1 MSNGWNL
8 EVLYT
13 VLPHDVAS
21 QLQRMKPQ
29 LVPNHQDLWVWESS
43 DSGCYTVKDGYTW
56 LANRLQQDVTLEDW
70 RWLLRL
76 KIPERIR
83 IFICLVVHN
92 SIQTNLYRFRCNIAA
107 SPSCTRCSAPEED
120 AIHCLRDYL
129 YSRELWMR
137 ASALSWPGFLQNGCD
152 AWEGPWT
159 VDVAWR
165 RLCYEHDE
173 IKKVLSG
180 DAEQEDGNWMARRWQ
195 PPPAGAFSSYNPAGK
210 FMGSGGLI
218 RNHQGH
224 WVCGFHSYLAGGSV
238 LLAEARALKLGLQIA
253 REQGICNSP
262 TFRGH
267 R

>member
-1 MSNGWNL
+1 MHASVIFFKKNCIFVFIFILLWYDNWSGTGRVAVSYVDIHDVNVKLRDIIMFNGWNL

-56 LANRLQQDVTLEDW
+56 LANRLQQGFTLEDW

-83 IFICLVVHN
+83 IFIWLVVHN
-92 SIQTNLYRFRCNIAA
+92 SIQTNLYRFRCNMVA

-120 AIHCLRDYL
+120 AIHCLRDCPH
-129 YSRELWMR
+129 SRELWMR

-152 AWEGPWT
+152 AWVRSQVQGRNGSRFLACLWGIWK
-159 VDVAWR
+159 WR
-165 RLCYEHDE
+165 NNM
-173 IKKVLSG
+173 I
-180 DAEQEDGNWMARRWQ
+180 
-195 PPPAGAFSSYNPAGK
+195 F
-210 FMGSGGLI
+210 
-218 RNHQGH
+218 
-224 WVCGFHSYLAGGSV
+224 
-238 LLAEARALKLGLQIA
+238 
-253 REQGICNSP
+253 
-262 TFRGH
+262 
-267 R
+267 